1 LGWREPV
8 LSVGYR
14 KLRVHLQSLTVRKT
28 HGIPGLSPRW
38 NLIARINGRWL
49 PLIGR
54 PVPGGEPTKVSTDQA
69 ILLEQSVE
77 LLLPMT
83 EELQIETLGWVSRP
97 AEKLFDI
104 FFDADTGAAPEEVQ
118 QDFAAFDIGLDQLT
132 EKVVAGHVGR
142 IGERLTWPAG
152 TVVVEDRVAL
162 SEETGHNTDG
172 DFELAF
178 RIEEVQRFDAG
189 SRQDLA

>member
-1 LGWREPV
+1 M
-8 LSVGYR
+8 
-14 KLRVHLQSLTVRKT
+14 
-28 HGIPGLSPRW
+28 PR
-38 NLIARINGRWL
+38 
-49 PLIGR
+49 
-54 PVPGGEPTKVSTDQA
+54 GEPTKVSTDQE
-69 ILLEQSVE
+69 ILLDQSVE

-152 TVVVEDRVAL
+152 TVVVEDRVAR